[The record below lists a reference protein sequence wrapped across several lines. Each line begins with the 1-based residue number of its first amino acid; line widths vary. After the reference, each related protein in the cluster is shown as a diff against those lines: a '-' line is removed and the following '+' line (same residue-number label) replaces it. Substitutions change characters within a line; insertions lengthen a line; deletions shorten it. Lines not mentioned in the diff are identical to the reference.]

1 MKKKTLFDPWPKNV
15 QTYSWWK
22 LGVLSTP
29 YDLQKNIKDLC
40 HWVGGKVPHSLT
52 EMTPLHFFHKLLP
65 YSK

>member
-1 MKKKTLFDPWPKNV
+1 MKKKLFGPWPKNV

-40 HWVGGKVPHSLT
+40 HWVGGRYLT
-52 EMTPLHFFHKLLP
+52 P
-65 YSK
+65 